1 MFLHIEKKKENT
13 NKKIMADGL
22 AYNSYEAVIN
32 GVVGAIY
39 AYVKRHRSGG
49 RDLLM
54 VGIEKAI
61 INLVTSYASVYAGN
75 VDKIDVEYLLS
86 ALLAGLYHSRNSFD
100 AAGDQLMVSIIS
112 HLISAYSST
121 AGASWF
127 QRNVFGTTATAP
139 TSGTP

>member
-1 MFLHIEKKKENT
+1 
-13 NKKIMADGL
+13 MAANI
-22 AYNSYEAVIN
+22 AYNSYEAVVN
-32 GVVGAIY
+32 GIVGAIY

-54 VGIEKAI
+54 VGLEKGI
-61 INLVTSYASVYAGN
+61 INLITSYASGYAGAVN
-75 VDKIDVEYLLS
+75 NLDVEYLLS

-112 HLISAYSST
+112 HMISDYSST

-127 QRNVFGTTATAP
+127 QHNVFGTTATAP